1 MPHSLAS
8 FILRTAR
15 RLLGAGARL
24 IAAVLLLAALN
35 PAGAFA
41 DDQGVTMPPTVR
53 VGYFYPYTGYHDVS
67 EDGEGSGYGF
77 DFYKL
82 LERYANLR
90 FEFVKYRNRSFA
102 EMLQLLENGDV
113 DLLTPVSIVAE
124 RQDRFAYSR
133 VIGTSQTRLTVR
145 LSDNRWTPPE
155 HDFSVLNGIRVGAI
169 RTSLCR
175 RHLVDFA
182 REKGFTYEEFVYDT
196 ETELLEALHS
206 GAVDAIVG
214 NSLRRSAGEKTIA
227 TFSPVNFAVLTRKDD
242 TKLLA
247 EINYG
252 IAQMDASEPDWRGS
266 LYYRNFVG
274 PLRPSIAFTPRELD
288 FIRDVQTGRTP
299 LRIAIEPGTSP
310 FVIQKDG
317 RLSGIIPD
325 YFDYLMKQLELPYT
339 VFIPK
344 DREELRQWMATH
356 YVDAVM
362 NATDEDAHSLATDSP
377 LLTDPYLPLTVACVT
392 RKDFN
397 GTIRRVANI
406 ASHNIDRI
414 RRHQQ
419 TDFDVAIYP
428 NRVSAMEA
436 VRRGDVDAA
445 YIFTYIAEHYV
456 RSDPTDSLTYSILSA
471 PMFRSAIGV
480 NPHTNH
486 ALASLLTK
494 AIRADDSHRI
504 DELVIDYTHY
514 AAPEWTVPQFLE
526 RKPWFTVSLLLVL
539 LLVGAFAAFRLK
551 VSRSTRRLADERL
564 AYAQAMQKKNAELE
578 GLVAR
583 EAAANKAKREFL
595 FNMSHDIRTPMNA
608 ILGFA
613 ELADSHLKDPKKLH
627 DYLEKIRRSGENLL
641 ELINN
646 VLEMS
651 RIENGKASVDLAPC
665 NLAELLD
672 SVTVAFEDVTQK
684 KGLAFTRH
692 ADVQHPEVLADTTK
706 IRQILTNILSNAVKY
721 TPAGAVRFAAFE
733 RPSANPDDLT
743 LVCEVS
749 DTGIGI
755 SPEFLPH
762 LFEQFERERSTTEGG
777 IEGTGLG
784 LAIVKKLTELL
795 GGTIRVE
802 SRPGKGSVFTVT
814 LTLRRCASKPDGAA
828 PQQPVE
834 PIDLC
839 GKRLLLAEDNDLNAE
854 IALEVL
860 KSAGLAVDRVKDG
873 VECLDR
879 LETAPSGT
887 YAVVLMDM
895 QMPRLDGCRAARA
908 IRQMKDEAVRSL
920 PIIALTANAFAEDR
934 EKAIAAG
941 MTDFV
946 AKPVDFATLLAA
958 IRSATSR

>member
-8 FILRTAR
+8 FVLRTAR

-24 IAAVLLLAALN
+24 VAAVLLLAVLN

-102 EMLQLLENGDV
+102 EMLQLLEKGDV

-124 RQDRFAYSR
+124 RQGRFAYSR

-155 HDFSVLNGIRVGAI
+155 HDFSVLNGIRVGTI

-175 RHLVDFA
+175 QHLVDFA

-299 LRIAIEPGTSP
+299 LRIAIEPGTAP

-325 YFDYLMKQLELPYT
+325 YFDFLMKELELPYT

-504 DELVIDYTHY
+504 DE
-514 AAPEWTVPQFLE
+514 
-526 RKPWFTVSLLLVL
+526 
-539 LLVGAFAAFRLK
+539 
-551 VSRSTRRLADERL
+551 RL

-651 RIENGKASVDLAPC
+651 RIENGKASVDLTPC
-665 NLAELLD
+665 NLSELLD

-762 LFEQFERERSTTEGG
+762 LFDQFERERSTTEGG

-814 LTLRRCASKPDGAA
+814 LTLRRCAAKPDGAA

-873 VECLDR
+873 MECLDR

>member
-1 MPHSLAS
+1 MPIRAS
-8 FILRTAR
+8 SAR
-15 RLLGAGARL
+15 VRR
-24 IAAVLLLAALN
+24 AL
-35 PAGAFA
+35 P
-41 DDQGVTMPPTVR
+41 
-53 VGYFYPYTGYHDVS
+53 
-67 EDGEGSGYGF
+67 SGY
-77 DFYKL
+77 
-82 LERYANLR
+82 
-90 FEFVKYRNRSFA
+90 
-102 EMLQLLENGDV
+102 
-113 DLLTPVSIVAE
+113 P
-124 RQDRFAYSR
+124 
-133 VIGTSQTRLTVR
+133 
-145 LSDNRWTPPE
+145 TPPE

-182 REKGFTYEEFVYDT
+182 REKDFTYEEFVYDT

-242 TKLLA
+242 TKLLT

-274 PLRPSIAFTPRELD
+274 PLRPSIAFT
-288 FIRDVQTGRTP
+288 
-299 LRIAIEPGTSP
+299 
-310 FVIQKDG
+310 
-317 RLSGIIPD
+317 
-325 YFDYLMKQLELPYT
+325 
-339 VFIPK
+339 
-344 DREELRQWMATH
+344 
-356 YVDAVM
+356 
-362 NATDEDAHSLATDSP
+362 
-377 LLTDPYLPLTVACVT
+377 
-392 RKDFN
+392 
-397 GTIRRVANI
+397 
-406 ASHNIDRI
+406 
-414 RRHQQ
+414 
-419 TDFDVAIYP
+419 
-428 NRVSAMEA
+428 
-436 VRRGDVDAA
+436 
-445 YIFTYIAEHYV
+445 
-456 RSDPTDSLTYSILSA
+456 
-471 PMFRSAIGV
+471 
-480 NPHTNH
+480 
-486 ALASLLTK
+486 
-494 AIRADDSHRI
+494 
-504 DELVIDYTHY
+504 
-514 AAPEWTVPQFLE
+514 
-526 RKPWFTVSLLLVL
+526 
-539 LLVGAFAAFRLK
+539 
-551 VSRSTRRLADERL
+551 
-564 AYAQAMQKKNAELE
+564 
-578 GLVAR
+578 
-583 EAAANKAKREFL
+583 
-595 FNMSHDIRTPMNA
+595 
-608 ILGFA
+608 
-613 ELADSHLKDPKKLH
+613 
-627 DYLEKIRRSGENLL
+627 
-641 ELINN
+641 
-646 VLEMS
+646 
-651 RIENGKASVDLAPC
+651 
-665 NLAELLD
+665 
-672 SVTVAFEDVTQK
+672 
-684 KGLAFTRH
+684 RH
-692 ADVQHPEVLADTTK
+692 ADIRHPEVLADTTK

-733 RPSANPDDLT
+733 RPAANPDDLT

-814 LTLRRCASKPDGAA
+814 LTLRRCAAKPEGAA
-828 PQQPVE
+828 PQQPVA

-873 VECLDR
+873 VECLER
-879 LETAPSGT
+879 LEKAPSDT

-946 AKPVDFATLLAA
+946 AKPVNFATLLAA
-958 IRSATSR
+958 IRTATSR